1 MVDRRDLIAGA
12 VLLGVSAAP
21 AGAAAV
27 TTSAEAAPA
36 DESEELRNIRQ
47 ELRDFRATWLS
58 SVGTE
63 VAAIRAQQYTFL
75 KSTGRFPEFMDVGL
89 EPWERVYDWHIRW
102 QQPINVTRLAEGGY
116 GLVFMFTTLV
126 LRPNMQT
133 NYIGPGYD
141 AK

>member
-1 MVDRRDLIAGA
+1 
-12 VLLGVSAAP
+12 
-21 AGAAAV
+21 
-27 TTSAEAAPA
+27 
-36 DESEELRNIRQ
+36 
-47 ELRDFRATWLS
+47 
-58 SVGTE
+58 
-63 VAAIRAQQYTFL
+63 
-75 KSTGRFPEFMDVGL
+75 MDVGL